1 MSSYLDRPVID
12 AIAERIFLAMDQKDA
27 DGSMHHGFMI
37 GFHEGVSF
45 MLAMERKKALSE
57 AHEAMVRARQECE
70 NVPDQTDEEHDTGK
84 RIRPFRPLEPA
95 NVPVDSCSGGAH
107 GVI

>member
-1 MSSYLDRPVID
+1 MSSYLDRHIID

-45 MLAMERKKALSE
+45 MATMDRKKALE
-57 AHEAMVRARQECE
+57 DAHSAMVRARQEHE
-70 NVPDQTDEEHDTGK
+70 LEKQSVSGIDNEDQTDEGM
-84 RIRPFRPLEPA
+84 RIRPVKPS
-95 NVPVDSCSGGAH
+95 DCSGGAH
-107 GVI
+107 VVI

>member
-84 RIRPFRPLEPA
+84 RIRPVRPLEAA
-95 NVPVDSCSGGAH
+95 NLPLDSCSGGAH

>member
-1 MSSYLDRPVID
+1 MSSYLDRHIID

-27 DGSMHHGFMI
+27 NGSMHHGFMI

-45 MLAMERKKALSE
+45 MATMDRKKALSE

-70 NVPDQTDEEHDTGK
+70 NVPDQTEEHDTGK
-84 RIRPFRPLEPA
+84 RIRKFT
-95 NVPVDSCSGGAH
+95 GGTSQSSI
-107 GVI
+107 G